1 VEGNGQTELAEVLSS
16 LRPAATGT
24 AVIGGRN
31 VLNTT
36 PRDVR
41 LAGVAHIPEDRLTNG
56 VALNSSIFENLIVD
70 RYFRP
75 PFRKGSFIDYRKVH
89 SSGDELIREYDIRT
103 KDGQVP
109 VGALSGG
116 NMQKVIVAREFTSDP
131 KVLIASQPT
140 RGIDVGATEFIR
152 RRLVQKRVDG
162 TAILLISA
170 DLSEVMS
177 ISDRIIVMYEGQI
190 TCIKQNTPDLTEE
203 ELGYYM
209 LGVKHQDRA
218 EMEANL

>member
-1 VEGNGQTELAEVLSS
+1 
-16 LRPAATGT
+16 
-24 AVIGGRN
+24 
-31 VLNTT
+31 
-36 PRDVR
+36 
-41 LAGVAHIPEDRLTNG
+41 
-56 VALNSSIFENLIVD
+56 
-70 RYFRP
+70 
-75 PFRKGSFIDYRKVH
+75 
-89 SSGDELIREYDIRT
+89 
-103 KDGQVP
+103 
-109 VGALSGG
+109 
-116 NMQKVIVAREFTSDP
+116 MQKVIVAREFTSDP